1 MLTRNNSHESPAAE
15 KGVRLLPLFA
25 TPPNPKNPSERD
37 GTDVAPEASEDAK
50 PSRRPRLRP
59 HVEAHGLYSI
69 EWSYHFPLSPGFRIE
84 SQLDLDFPGEKVPGA
99 ARTSLRDANLSTTR
113 LSFADSA
120 SAVRGQSLKFLK
132 DSLWLLAAARAEREG
147 KDPRYVRVSDADR
160 SFLHVAREYWTT
172 PYFARLGVILQS
184 DLKAGRNS
192 LREIIRARALEG
204 AVHDPNFSRVKGEL
218 LQSFRSALRLVRA
231 RLVWEKLLTMERESQ
246 MTVATEADVQLSLRF
261 VQQVKD
267 LSELSLALVSG
278 AVAELQTA
286 VSELLR
292 HLVEQLAMLRSS
304 HVEAPHQDEDY
315 EARLVKLEVA
325 FRRERKWL
333 AEWARLCNDMRLLC
347 GLPSLVDIAADASLA
362 ATYFERV
369 RQLKKQH
376 YHVWDLDLDLK
387 PNDQR
392 IDFWI
397 GAGAAGISAFFAFLA
412 LILFNLNRNT
422 MGEQGL
428 VALLVFALANS
439 VIYIAKDRLKEWL
452 KVNLRTVLN
461 LRFGRWTGECKLRRD
476 GNETSV
482 GEGLEVAQM
491 ERETWWSEEDE
502 NWTFHVWEEFRVLP
516 EAAGTDAR
524 IVKQVWRLPLDEI
537 LHTLDN
543 TRHILKIPSPD
554 GEPREVPVLKHAVF
568 PFRLRVRVKSW
579 QQRRVDIVDTAYVV
593 GRVHTAGDHIIQ
605 VEITDESA

>member
-1 MLTRNNSHESPAAE
+1 M
-15 KGVRLLPLFA
+15 LPLYA
-25 TPPNPKNPSERD
+25 ETPNAKTPAERD
-37 GTDVAPEASEDAK
+37 ALGASPDTLDDSK
-50 PSRRPRLRP
+50 SPRRPRLRP

-120 SAVRGQSLKFLK
+120 SAVRAQSLKFLK

-147 KDPRYVRVSDADR
+147 KDPRYVRVSDADK

-172 PYFARLGVILQS
+172 HFFARLGVILQS
-184 DLKAGRNS
+184 DLKAGRN
-192 LREIIRARALEG
+192 LMREIIRARSSATMLYDE
-204 AVHDPNFSRVKGEL
+204 DYTKVKGEL

-231 RLVWEKLLTMERESQ
+231 RLVWEKLIAMERESQ
-246 MTVATEADVQLSLRF
+246 QAAASRDDERLSTRF

-278 AVAELQTA
+278 AVAELQSSVA
-286 VSELLR
+286 DVLKNLAQ
-292 HLVEQLAMLRSS
+292 QLAMSRSS
-304 HVEAPHQDEDY
+304 HVEMPHLEEDN
-315 EARLVKLEVA
+315 ESRLIRLEEG

-333 AEWARLCNDMRLLC
+333 SEWARLCNDMRLLC

-362 ATYFERV
+362 ASYYERI

-387 PNDQR
+387 PNDKR

-412 LILFNLNRNT
+412 LIIFNLNRNT
-422 MGEQGL
+422 VGEQGL

-452 KVNLRTVLN
+452 KGNLRTVLN
-461 LRFGRWTGECKLRRD
+461 LRFGRWTGECRLRHGSYD
-476 GNETSV
+476 ASSGDS
-482 GEGLEVAQM
+482 LEVAQM
-491 ERETWWSEEDE
+491 ERETWWSEADE
-502 NWTFHVWEEFRVLP
+502 NWTFHVWEEFRIAP
-516 EAAGTDAR
+516 EASGTDAR

-543 TRHILKIPSPD
+543 TRHLLKIPSAD
-554 GEPREVPVLKHAVF
+554 GEPREVPVLKHSFF

-579 QQRRVDIVDTAYVV
+579 ENRRMSVVDTAYVV
-593 GRVHTAGDHIIQ
+593 GRVHTAGDQIVQVQII
-605 VEITDESA
+605 DETA